1 MAKCFQI
8 APNAIALVLSRV
20 RGDRE
25 DTTSNKPSEKFKRLT
40 GYEIFADFKAANM
53 QHFWNKS
60 MMHALSEIFCLG
72 WIDQHV
78 LLVQGKEEHLDV
90 LRNGWAR
97 RVLSPPA
104 GFLIKCIG
112 DVSPINMS
120 PVSQSQF
127 IPLGEI
133 LCLAVSSMNS
143 AHKPVTREALEEHL
157 TSSFPGVPTPSSE
170 VVRHTLNMLVRERKI
185 YPTPEGYFVVTPQ
198 TYYITPSLIRTNNKW
213 YHLDDR
219 LTDRTPPQSLPP
231 QPQLQCTPPPSGN
244 ATPSALRER
253 PVRKNHGDA
262 YNPPGHDDASRGHLS
277 APGAAAPPGKTLKEH
292 RADLYATKT
301 PKDRSAGA
309 GDAAPSPLSKEH
321 GGEPPSYPHPHPPP
335 PPPPPAQPTAPTEAA
350 EKGKAAPSSSSSFP
364 FKTDT
369 LSKRKEGSGGSSAG
383 VEKQS
388 KRFGL
393 RLFRLS
399 FKKDKTRQLAT
410 FSAQFPP
417 EEWPLRD
424 EDVPAAPIPRDV
436 EMEIIRRINPD
447 LTVENVARH
456 TAVMKR
462 LEEERAHKNKSALHH
477 NARSRRGRGHRRLPP
492 HGKSRSHSK
501 PRTCRG
507 DPSDASDWDLVFME
521 RDYRFFS
528 HSLVR
533 SPREAMYTL
542 ERARGGGGG
551 ATYLVH
557 SNPNITE
564 SYCPVAPEW
573 DVSGELAKRRTE
585 MPFPEPSR
593 GTTKESKVQRSHS
606 HNQDRKSR
614 HERSDQAKERSRS
627 MDNSLKG
634 PSLGTPENHE
644 HGPEERSHYYTDD
657 GALRATQK
665 SSHFSRIMFS
675 AAKFHSDF
683 NVPDLGKGSLD
694 ESRGHRN
701 TAERNK
707 SRDSLPTYNELMGLS
722 PKPSTEDYFQC
733 NTSNETILTAPSPQA
748 KSEYDTLTS
757 SGGLHKGSPAD
768 RQTPHLTSPHAL
780 EYKEELAQAAKGP
793 GGGPVR
799 LTPSQTPELL
809 QSARLTPHQHN
820 RKEIFS
826 KDTLFKPP
834 HNSALP
840 AGYADSGGYSKSGTL
855 RKASHAK
862 STEALD
868 NPEPQQPS
876 NSATSSAS
884 PAALQVCVEPCGG
897 GGGGGGASAS
907 FDYYNVSD
915 DEEEDD
921 EEADEDSHKESLTAE
936 DGPDHGDCGGVG
948 GGGGGGGC
956 GGGVGGVGEGT
967 MQWLMER
974 EKEHEL
980 QRKLE
985 TNLTLLSPKETEG
998 GGGQKSA
1005 HSARLDSMDS
1015 SSVTVDSG
1023 FNSPRTRESLASNT
1037 SSIVESNRRQNPALS
1052 PGHMGTPGHIGLPF
1066 SFRAIPEPP
1075 SAQPEKLQ
1083 KPSNCLAS
1091 ITSV

>member
-1 MAKCFQI
+1 MEKFLQI
-8 APNAIALVLSRV
+8 APHSLALVLSQVYRK
-20 RGDRE
+20 GE
-25 DTTSNKPSEKFKRLT
+25 EESPSSSSPPPPSPAVLSVKLQHHT
-40 GYEIFADFKAANM
+40 GYEVFANFKAVNM
-53 QHFWNKS
+53 QHFWNKPLT
-60 MMHALSEIFCLG
+60 HALSEIFFLG
-72 WIDQHV
+72 WIDEHV
-78 LLVQGKEEHLDV
+78 LLIQGKEVHLQV
-90 LRNGWAR
+90 LRNGWTR
-97 RVLSPPA
+97 RTLKPPQ
-104 GFLIKCIG
+104 GFDIKCIG
-112 DVSPINMS
+112 DVSPISMS
-120 PVSQSQF
+120 PISQSQF

-133 LCLAVSSMNS
+133 LCLAISAMNS
-143 AHKPVTREALEEHL
+143 AHKPVNQEALVEHL
-157 TSSFPGVPTPSSE
+157 TASFPGVPTPSSE
-170 VVRHTLNMLVRERKI
+170 VLRHTLNMLVRERKI
-185 YPTPEGYFVVTPQ
+185 YPTPEGYFIVTPQ
-198 TYYITPSLIRTNNKW
+198 TYFITPSLIRTNNKW

-219 LTDRTPPQSLPP
+219 LPERQPQQQQQQQQQPQQCTSPQS
-231 QPQLQCTPPPSGN
+231 GN
-244 ATPSALRER
+244 VTPSTPGCLRER
-253 PVRKNHGDA
+253 PPRKNHSDS
-262 YNPPGHDDASRGHLS
+262 YNSYREDPSRLHASALQS
-277 APGAAAPPGKTLKEH
+277 KSPKEH
-292 RADLYATKT
+292 RGDSYQSKP
-301 PKDRSAGA
+301 PKDHSGEPPPSTSA
-309 GDAAPSPLSKEH
+309 KEH
-321 GGEPPSYPHPHPPP
+321 RGEPPSYPYPPLP
-335 PPPPPAQPTAPTEAA
+335 TSPPAQQQPPPQDPADKSKNIT
-350 EKGKAAPSSSSSFP
+350 SFP
-364 FKTDT
+364 YKTDT
-369 LSKRKEGSGGSSAG
+369 LTKKKEGSGGSGSG
-383 VEKQS
+383 EKQS

-399 FKKDKTRQLAT
+399 FKKDKMRQLAT

-424 EDVPAAPIPRDV
+424 EDVPTTPIPREV

-462 LEEERAHKNKSALHH
+462 LEEERTQKNKAGSSAQHS
-477 NARSRRGRGHRRLPP
+477 ARSRRGRGHRRAP

-501 PRTCRG
+501 PRTSRG
-507 DPSDASDWDLVFME
+507 DPSEGSNWDLVFME

-542 ERARGGGGG
+542 ERRRSGG

-564 SYCPVAPEW
+564 SYCPVTPEW

-593 GTTKESKVQRSHS
+593 GTCQSRVQRSHS

-614 HERSDQAKERSRS
+614 QERSDQAKERSRS

-634 PSLGTPENHE
+634 LSLGAPEDFEPSL
-644 HGPEERSHYYTDD
+644 EERSHYYTDD
-657 GALRATQK
+657 GTLRATQK
-665 SSHFSRIMFS
+665 SSHYSRIMFS

-694 ESRGHRN
+694 ESRIRS
-701 TAERNK
+701 TMERNK

-722 PKPSTEDYFQC
+722 PKPSTDEYFQC

-757 SGGLHKGSPAD
+757 SGGLRKGSPAD
-768 RQTPHLTSPHAL
+768 RQTPHLTSPHTM
-780 EYKEELAQAAKGP
+780 EYKEDLSAAKGQN
-793 GGGPVR
+793 GSVR
-799 LTPSQTPELL
+799 LTPSQTPEPV
-809 QSARLTPHQHN
+809 QNARLTPHQHN
-820 RKEIFS
+820 VDPGGGGSSMVIKRKEIFS

-834 HNSALP
+834 HNALST
-840 AGYADSGGYSKSGTL
+840 GYVDSSYTKSGTL

-884 PAALQVCVEPCGG
+884 PAVLQGCLEPTVP
-897 GGGGGGASAS
+897 SAS

-915 DEEEDD
+915 DEEE
-921 EEADEDSHKESLTAE
+921 EEAEEDSHKELATAE
-936 DGPDHGDCGGVG
+936 DNKDHGEGGGNSG
-948 GGGGGGGC
+948 GGGGG
-956 GGGVGGVGEGT
+956 GEGT
-967 MQWLMER
+967 MQWLLER
-974 EKEHEL
+974 EKDHDL

-985 TNLTLLSPKETEG
+985 TNLTLLSPKETENSSS
-998 GGGQKSA
+998 QKSA

-1052 PGHMGTPGHIGLPF
+1052 PGHIGTSSIGLPF

-1075 SAQPEKLQ
+1075 TTQPEKLQ
-1083 KPSNCLAS
+1083 KSSNCLAS

>member
-1 MAKCFQI
+1 MEKFLQI
-8 APNAIALVLSRV
+8 APHSLALVLSRV
-20 RGDRE
+20 CGE
-25 DTTSNKPSEKFKRLT
+25 DEEDSTPPSSAQPPVKFQHQS
-40 GYEIFADFKAANM
+40 GYEVFASFKAVNM
-53 QHFWNKS
+53 LHFWNKALT
-60 MMHALSEIFCLG
+60 HALSEVFFLG
-72 WIDQHV
+72 WIDEQV
-78 LLVQGKEEHLDV
+78 LLIQGKEVHLQV
-90 LRNGWAR
+90 LRNGWTR
-97 RVLSPPA
+97 RTLKPPQ
-104 GFLIKCIG
+104 GFDIKYIG
-112 DVSPINMS
+112 DVSPISMS
-120 PVSQSQF
+120 PISQSQF

-133 LCLAVSSMNS
+133 LCLAISAMNS
-143 AHKPVTREALEEHL
+143 AHKPVNQEALVEHL
-157 TSSFPGVPTPSSE
+157 TASFPGVPTPSSE
-170 VVRHTLNMLVRERKI
+170 VLRHTLNMLVRERKI
-185 YPTPEGYFVVTPQ
+185 YPTPEGYFIVTPQ
-198 TYYITPSLIRTNNKW
+198 TYFITPSLIRTNNKW

-219 LTDRTPPQSLPP
+219 LPERQQQQQQQQQQQPQHCTSPQSANVPSS
-231 QPQLQCTPPPSGN
+231 TPGC
-244 ATPSALRER
+244 LRER
-253 PVRKNHGDA
+253 PPRKNHSDS
-262 YNPPGHDDASRGHLS
+262 YNSYREDPARLHATAHQSKSP
-277 APGAAAPPGKTLKEH
+277 KEH
-292 RADLYATKT
+292 RGDSYQSKP
-301 PKDRSAGA
+301 PKDHNGGDPLPSTSA
-309 GDAAPSPLSKEH
+309 KEH
-321 GGEPPSYPHPHPPP
+321 RGEPPSYPYPPAP
-335 PPPPPAQPTAPTEAA
+335 TSPPAQQPPPQEPADKSKSIT
-350 EKGKAAPSSSSSFP
+350 SFP
-364 FKTDT
+364 YKTDT
-369 LSKRKEGSGGSSAG
+369 LTKKKEGSGGGGSS
-383 VEKQS
+383 EKQS

-399 FKKDKTRQLAT
+399 FKKDKMRQLAT

-424 EDVPAAPIPRDV
+424 EDVPTTPIPREV

-462 LEEERAHKNKSALHH
+462 LEEERTQKNKAGSSAQHS
-477 NARSRRGRGHRRLPP
+477 ARSRRGRGHRRAP

-501 PRTCRG
+501 PRTSRG
-507 DPSDASDWDLVFME
+507 DPSEGSNWDLVFME

-542 ERARGGGGG
+542 ERRRSGG

-564 SYCPVAPEW
+564 SYCPVTPEW

-593 GTTKESKVQRSHS
+593 GTCQSRVQRSHS

-634 PSLGTPENHE
+634 PSLGAPEDFE
-644 HGPEERSHYYTDD
+644 PRLEERSHYYTDD
-657 GALRATQK
+657 GTLRATQK
-665 SSHFSRIMFS
+665 SSHYSRIMFS

-694 ESRGHRN
+694 ESRIRS
-701 TAERNK
+701 TMERNK

-722 PKPSTEDYFQC
+722 PKPSTDEYFQC

-757 SGGLHKGSPAD
+757 SGGLRKGSPAD
-768 RQTPHLTSPHAL
+768 RQTPHLTSPHTM
-780 EYKEELAQAAKGP
+780 EYKEDLSTAKGQN
-793 GGGPVR
+793 GSAR
-799 LTPSQTPELL
+799 LTPSQTPEPA
-809 QSARLTPHQHN
+809 QNARLTPHQHN
-820 RKEIFS
+820 VDPGGGGGGIVIKRKEIFS

-834 HNSALP
+834 HNALST
-840 AGYADSGGYSKSGTL
+840 GYVDSSYTKSGTL

-876 NSATSSAS
+876 NSATPSAS
-884 PAALQVCVEPCGG
+884 PAVLQGCLEPTVP
-897 GGGGGGASAS
+897 SAS

-915 DEEEDD
+915 DEEE
-921 EEADEDSHKESLTAE
+921 EEAEEDSHKELATAE
-936 DGPDHGDCGGVG
+936 DSKDHGEGGGNG
-948 GGGGGGGC
+948 GGGGGGG
-956 GGGVGGVGEGT
+956 EGT
-967 MQWLMER
+967 MQWLLER
-974 EKEHEL
+974 EKDHDL

-985 TNLTLLSPKETEG
+985 TNLTLLSPKETENSSS
-998 GGGQKSA
+998 QKSA

-1052 PGHMGTPGHIGLPF
+1052 PGHIGSSSIGLPF

-1075 SAQPEKLQ
+1075 TTQPEKLQ
-1083 KPSNCLAS
+1083 KSSNCLAS

>member
-1 MAKCFQI
+1 MEKFLQI
-8 APNAIALVLSRV
+8 APHSLALVLSQVGRA
-20 RGDRE
+20 DEE
-25 DTTSNKPSEKFKRLT
+25 DSPSSPAVLSVKLQHHS
-40 GYEIFADFKAANM
+40 GYEVFANFKAVNM
-53 QHFWNKS
+53 QHFWNKALT
-60 MMHALSEIFCLG
+60 HALSEIFFLG
-72 WIDQHV
+72 WIDEHV
-78 LLVQGKEEHLDV
+78 LLIQGKEVHLQV
-90 LRNGWAR
+90 LRNGWTR
-97 RVLSPPA
+97 RTLKPPQ
-104 GFLIKCIG
+104 GFDIKCI
-112 DVSPINMS
+112 
-120 PVSQSQF
+120 
-127 IPLGEI
+127 
-133 LCLAVSSMNS
+133 
-143 AHKPVTREALEEHL
+143 
-157 TSSFPGVPTPSSE
+157 GVPTPSSE
-170 VVRHTLNMLVRERKI
+170 VLRHTLNMLVRERKI
-185 YPTPEGYFVVTPQ
+185 YPTPEGYFIVTPQ
-198 TYYITPSLIRTNNKW
+198 TYFITPSLIRTNNKW

-219 LTDRTPPQSLPP
+219 LPERQPQQQQQQQQQQQPQQCTSPQS
-231 QPQLQCTPPPSGN
+231 GN
-244 ATPSALRER
+244 VTPSTPGCLRER
-253 PVRKNHGDA
+253 PPRKNHNDS
-262 YNPPGHDDASRGHLS
+262 YNSYREDPSRLHASALQS
-277 APGAAAPPGKTLKEH
+277 KSPKEH
-292 RADLYATKT
+292 RGDSYQSKP
-301 PKDRSAGA
+301 PKDHNSGEPPPSTSA
-309 GDAAPSPLSKEH
+309 KEH
-321 GGEPPSYPHPHPPP
+321 RGEPPSYPYPPLPTSPPVQQQPPP
-335 PPPPPAQPTAPTEAA
+335 QDPADKSKSIT
-350 EKGKAAPSSSSSFP
+350 SFP
-364 FKTDT
+364 YKTDT
-369 LSKRKEGSGGSSAG
+369 LTKKKEGSGGSGSG
-383 VEKQS
+383 EKQS

-399 FKKDKTRQLAT
+399 FKKDKMRQLAT

-424 EDVPAAPIPRDV
+424 EDVPTTPIPREV

-462 LEEERAHKNKSALHH
+462 LEEERTQKNKAGSSAQHS
-477 NARSRRGRGHRRLPP
+477 ARSRRGRGHRRAP

-501 PRTCRG
+501 PRTSRG
-507 DPSDASDWDLVFME
+507 DPSEGSNWDLVFME

-542 ERARGGGGG
+542 ERRRSGG

-564 SYCPVAPEW
+564 SYCPVTPEW

-593 GTTKESKVQRSHS
+593 GTCQSRVQRSHS

-634 PSLGTPENHE
+634 LSLGAPEDFEPSL
-644 HGPEERSHYYTDD
+644 EERSHYYTDD
-657 GALRATQK
+657 GTLRATQK
-665 SSHFSRIMFS
+665 SSHYSRIMFS

-694 ESRGHRN
+694 ESRIRS
-701 TAERNK
+701 TMERNK

-722 PKPSTEDYFQC
+722 PKPSTDEYFQC

-757 SGGLHKGSPAD
+757 TGGLRKGSPAD
-768 RQTPHLTSPHAL
+768 RQTPHLTSPHTM
-780 EYKEELAQAAKGP
+780 EYKEDLSAAKGQN
-793 GGGPVR
+793 GSVR
-799 LTPSQTPELL
+799 LTPSQTPEPV
-809 QSARLTPHQHN
+809 QNARLTPHQHN
-820 RKEIFS
+820 VDPGGGGGGMVIKRKEIFS

-834 HNSALP
+834 HNALST
-840 AGYADSGGYSKSGTL
+840 GYVDSSYTKSGTL

-884 PAALQVCVEPCGG
+884 PAVLPGCLEPTVP
-897 GGGGGGASAS
+897 SAS

-915 DEEEDD
+915 DEEE
-921 EEADEDSHKESLTAE
+921 EEAEEDSHKELATTE
-936 DGPDHGDCGGVG
+936 DNKDHGEG
-948 GGGGGGGC
+948 GGNGGGS
-956 GGGVGGVGEGT
+956 GGGGEGT
-967 MQWLMER
+967 MQWLLER
-974 EKEHEL
+974 EKDHDL

-985 TNLTLLSPKETEG
+985 TNLTLLSPKETENSSS
-998 GGGQKSA
+998 QKSA

-1052 PGHMGTPGHIGLPF
+1052 PGHIGTSSIGLPF

-1075 SAQPEKLQ
+1075 TTQPEKLQ
-1083 KPSNCLAS
+1083 KSSNCLAS

>member
-1 MAKCFQI
+1 MKKNRSSNLRRAWPSSELAERPLEHNLSRSEKDI
-8 APNAIALVLSRV
+8 LVLL
-20 RGDRE
+20 
-25 DTTSNKPSEKFKRLT
+25 PPPPP
-40 GYEIFADFKAANM
+40 
-53 QHFWNKS
+53 
-60 MMHALSEIFCLG
+60 
-72 WIDQHV
+72 
-78 LLVQGKEEHLDV
+78 
-90 LRNGWAR
+90 
-97 RVLSPPA
+97 PPA
-104 GFLIKCIG
+104 G
-112 DVSPINMS
+112 DVSPISMS
-120 PVSQSQF
+120 PISQSQF

-133 LCLAVSSMNS
+133 LCLAISAMNS
-143 AHKPVTREALEEHL
+143 AHKPVNQEALVEHL
-157 TSSFPGVPTPSSE
+157 TASFPGVPTPSSE
-170 VVRHTLNMLVRERKI
+170 VLRHTLNMLVRERKI
-185 YPTPEGYFVVTPQ
+185 YPTPEGYFIVTPQ
-198 TYYITPSLIRTNNKW
+198 TYFITPSLIRTNNKW

-219 LTDRTPPQSLPP
+219 LQERP
-231 QPQLQCTPPPSGN
+231 QPP
-244 ATPSALRER
+244 
-253 PVRKNHGDA
+253 RKNNNDS
-262 YNPPGHDDASRGHLS
+262 YNSYREDPAS
-277 APGAAAPPGKTLKEH
+277 AKEH
-292 RADLYATKT
+292 RDPAD
-301 PKDRSAGA
+301 
-309 GDAAPSPLSKEH
+309 
-321 GGEPPSYPHPHPPP
+321 
-335 PPPPPAQPTAPTEAA
+335 
-350 EKGKAAPSSSSSFP
+350 KGKSITSFP
-364 FKTDT
+364 YKTDT
-369 LSKRKEGSGGSSAG
+369 LTKKKEGSGGGGGSG
-383 VEKQS
+383 EKQS

-399 FKKDKTRQLAT
+399 FKKDKMRQLAT

-424 EDVPAAPIPRDV
+424 EDVPTTPIPREV

-462 LEEERAHKNKSALHH
+462 LEEERTQKNKAGSSAQHS
-477 NARSRRGRGHRRLPP
+477 ARSRRGRGHRRAP

-501 PRTCRG
+501 PRTSRG
-507 DPSDASDWDLVFME
+507 DPSEGSNWDLVFME

-542 ERARGGGGG
+542 ERRRSGG

-564 SYCPVAPEW
+564 SYCPVTPEW

-593 GTTKESKVQRSHS
+593 GTCQSRVQRSHS

-634 PSLGTPENHE
+634 PSLGAPEDFE
-644 HGPEERSHYYTDD
+644 PSLEERSHYYTDD
-657 GALRATQK
+657 GTLRATQK
-665 SSHFSRIMFS
+665 SSHYSRIMFS

-694 ESRGHRN
+694 ESRIRS
-701 TAERNK
+701 TMERNK

-722 PKPSTEDYFQC
+722 SKPSTDEYFQC

-757 SGGLHKGSPAD
+757 SGGLRKGSPAD
-768 RQTPHLTSPHAL
+768 RQTPHLTSPHTM
-780 EYKEELAQAAKGP
+780 EYKEDLSAAKGQN
-793 GGGPVR
+793 GSTR
-799 LTPSQTPELL
+799 LTPSQTPEPA
-809 QSARLTPHQHN
+809 QNARLTPHQHN
-820 RKEIFS
+820 VDPGGGGGGMVIKRKEIFS

-834 HNSALP
+834 HNALSS
-840 AGYADSGGYSKSGTL
+840 GYVDSSYTKSGTL

-884 PAALQVCVEPCGG
+884 PAVLQGCLEPTVP
-897 GGGGGGASAS
+897 SAS

-915 DEEEDD
+915 DEEEP
-921 EEADEDSHKESLTAE
+921 EEDSHKEL
-936 DGPDHGDCGGVG
+936 
-948 GGGGGGGC
+948 
-956 GGGVGGVGEGT
+956 GT
-967 MQWLMER
+967 MQWLLER
-974 EKEHEL
+974 EKDHDL

-985 TNLTLLSPKETEG
+985 TNLTLLSPKETENSSS
-998 GGGQKSA
+998 QKSA

-1052 PGHMGTPGHIGLPF
+1052 PGHIGTSSIGLPF
-1066 SFRAIPEPP
+1066 SFRTIPEPP
-1075 SAQPEKLQ
+1075 TTQPEKLQ
-1083 KPSNCLAS
+1083 KSSNCLAS

>member
-1 MAKCFQI
+1 MEKFLLI
-8 APNAIALVLSRV
+8 TPHSLALVLSRV
-20 RGDRE
+20 CGE
-25 DTTSNKPSEKFKRLT
+25 AEEASPSSSTTAAAAVSTAEVWKRLEHQS
-40 GYEIFADFKAANM
+40 GYEVFASFKAANM
-53 QHFWNKS
+53 QQFWNK
-60 MMHALSEIFCLG
+60 ALTDALPEVFFLG
-72 WIDQHV
+72 WIDERV
-78 LLVQGKEEHLDV
+78 LLIQSQEAQLQV
-90 LRNGWAR
+90 LRSAWTR
-97 RVLSPPA
+97 RTLKPPQ
-104 GFLIKCIG
+104 GFHIKCIG
-112 DVSPINMS
+112 DVSPISMS
-120 PVSQSQF
+120 PISQSQF

-133 LCLAVSSMNS
+133 LCLAISAMNS
-143 AHKPVTREALEEHL
+143 AHKPVNQEALMEHL
-157 TSSFPGVPTPSSE
+157 TASFPGVPTPSSE
-170 VVRHTLNMLVRERKI
+170 VLRHTLNMLVRERKI
-185 YPTPEGYFVVTPQ
+185 YPTPEGYFIVTPQ
-198 TYYITPSLIRTNNKW
+198 TYFITPSLIRTNNKW
-213 YHLDDR
+213 YHLEDR
-219 LTDRTPPQSLPP
+219 LPERQQQQ
-231 QPQLQCTPPPSGN
+231 QPQNCTSPPSGN
-244 ATPSALRER
+244 VTPSTPGCMRER
-253 PVRKNHGDA
+253 PPRKNHNDSYNSYREDQSRMHGSALQSKSPKEHKGDS
-262 YNPPGHDDASRGHLS
+262 YQNKPPKDQNGGEALPS
-277 APGAAAPPGKTLKEH
+277 TLAKEH
-292 RADLYATKT
+292 R
-301 PKDRSAGA
+301 
-309 GDAAPSPLSKEH
+309 
-321 GGEPPSYPHPHPPP
+321 GEPPSYPHPP
-335 PPPPPAQPTAPTEAA
+335 APTSPPIQSPPSQDQADKN
-350 EKGKAAPSSSSSFP
+350 KGITSFP
-364 FKTDT
+364 YKADT
-369 LSKRKEGSGGSSAG
+369 LTKKKEASGGGSG
-383 VEKQS
+383 EKQT

-393 RLFRLS
+393 KLFRLS
-399 FKKDKTRQLAT
+399 FKKDKMRQLAT

-424 EDVPAAPIPRDV
+424 EDVPTTPIPREV

-462 LEEERAHKNKSALHH
+462 LEEERTQKNKAGSSAQHS
-477 NARSRRGRGHRRLPP
+477 ARSRRGRGHRRAP

-501 PRTCRG
+501 PRTSRG
-507 DPSDASDWDLVFME
+507 DPSEGSNWDLVFME

-542 ERARGGGGG
+542 ERRRSGG

-564 SYCPVAPEW
+564 SYCPVTPEW

-593 GTTKESKVQRSHS
+593 GTCQSRVQRSHS

-634 PSLGTPENHE
+634 PSLGAQEDFEPSL
-644 HGPEERSHYYTDD
+644 EERSHYYTDD
-657 GALRATQK
+657 GTLRATQK
-665 SSHFSRIMFS
+665 SSHYSRIMFS

-694 ESRGHRN
+694 ESRIRS
-701 TAERNK
+701 TMERNK

-722 PKPSTEDYFQC
+722 PKPSTDEYFQC

-757 SGGLHKGSPAD
+757 SGGLRKGSPAD
-768 RQTPHLTSPHAL
+768 RQTPHLTSPHTM
-780 EYKEELAQAAKGP
+780 EYKEEMSTAKGQS
-793 GGGPVR
+793 GAVR
-799 LTPSQTPELL
+799 LTPSQTPEPA
-809 QSARLTPHQHN
+809 QNARLTPHQHN
-820 RKEIFS
+820 VDPGGGGGSLVIKRKEIFS

-834 HNSALP
+834 HNALST
-840 AGYADSGGYSKSGTL
+840 GYVDSSYTKSGTL

-884 PAALQVCVEPCGG
+884 PAVLQSCLEPTVT
-897 GGGGGGASAS
+897 SAS

-915 DEEEDD
+915 DEEE
-921 EEADEDSHKESLTAE
+921 EEAEEDSHKELATAE
-936 DGPDHGDCGGVG
+936 DSKDHVEG
-948 GGGGGGGC
+948 GGNGGGSS
-956 GGGVGGVGEGT
+956 GGGGEGT
-967 MQWLMER
+967 MQWLLER
-974 EKEHEL
+974 EKEHDL

-985 TNLTLLSPKETEG
+985 TNLTLLSPKETENSNS
-998 GGGQKSA
+998 QKSA

-1052 PGHMGTPGHIGLPF
+1052 PGHIGTSSIGLPF
-1066 SFRAIPEPP
+1066 SFRAIPEP
-1075 SAQPEKLQ
+1075 STTQPEKLQ
-1083 KPSNCLAS
+1083 KSSNCLAS

>member
-1 MAKCFQI
+1 MKKNRSGNLQRAWPSSEL
-8 APNAIALVLSRV
+8 AERPLEHSLSRI
-20 RGDRE
+20 
-25 DTTSNKPSEKFKRLT
+25 EKDIRVQK
-40 GYEIFADFKAANM
+40 
-53 QHFWNKS
+53 QHLPPPPPPHFS
-60 MMHALSEIFCLG
+60 
-72 WIDQHV
+72 Q
-78 LLVQGKEEHLDV
+78 
-90 LRNGWAR
+90 
-97 RVLSPPA
+97 SPPSYRA
-104 GFLIKCIG
+104 PAG
-112 DVSPINMS
+112 DVSPISMS
-120 PVSQSQF
+120 PISQSQF

-133 LCLAVSSMNS
+133 LCLAISAMNS
-143 AHKPVTREALEEHL
+143 AHKPVNQEALVEHL
-157 TSSFPGVPTPSSE
+157 TASFPGVPTPSSE
-170 VVRHTLNMLVRERKI
+170 VLRHTLNMLVRERKI
-185 YPTPEGYFVVTPQ
+185 YPTPEGYFIVTPQ
-198 TYYITPSLIRTNNKW
+198 TYFITPSLIRANNKW

-219 LTDRTPPQSLPP
+219 LPERQPP
-231 QPQLQCTPPPSGN
+231 QPQPQPQQCTSPQSGN
-244 ATPSALRER
+244 VTPSAAGCLRER
-253 PVRKNHGDA
+253 PSRKNHTDS
-262 YNPPGHDDASRGHLS
+262 YNSYRDDS
-277 APGAAAPPGKTLKEH
+277 ARLHSSVLQAKSPKEH
-292 RADLYATKT
+292 RAPPTS
-301 PKDRSAGA
+301 PPVQQ
-309 GDAAPSPLSKEH
+309 PSPQDS
-321 GGEPPSYPHPHPPP
+321 
-335 PPPPPAQPTAPTEAA
+335 A
-350 EKGKAAPSSSSSFP
+350 EKSKSIPSFP
-364 FKTDT
+364 YKTDT
-369 LSKRKEGSGGSSAG
+369 LTKKKESSNGGG
-383 VEKQS
+383 GGEKQS

-399 FKKDKTRQLAT
+399 FKKDKMRQLAT

-417 EEWPLRD
+417 EEWPLHD
-424 EDVPAAPIPRDV
+424 EDVPTTPIPREV

-462 LEEERAHKNKSALHH
+462 LEEERTQKSKAGSSAQHS
-477 NARSRRGRGHRRLPP
+477 ARSRRGRGHRRAP

-501 PRTCRG
+501 PRTSRG
-507 DPSDASDWDLVFME
+507 DPSEGSNWDLLFKE

-542 ERARGGGGG
+542 ERRRSGGT
-551 ATYLVH
+551 AYLVH

-564 SYCPVAPEW
+564 SYCPVTPEW

-593 GTTKESKVQRSHS
+593 GTCQSRVQRSHS

-627 MDNSLKG
+627 MDNALKG
-634 PSLGTPENHE
+634 PSLGPPEE
-644 HGPEERSHYYTDD
+644 FDPSLEERSHYYTDD
-657 GALRATQK
+657 GTLRATQK
-665 SSHFSRIMFS
+665 SSHYSRIMFS

-694 ESRGHRN
+694 ESRIRS
-701 TAERNK
+701 TMERNK

-722 PKPSTEDYFQC
+722 PKPSADEYFQC

-757 SGGLHKGSPAD
+757 SGGLRKGSPAD
-768 RQTPHLTSPHAL
+768 RQTPHLTSPHAM
-780 EYKEELAQAAKGP
+780 EYKEDMSAAKGQN
-793 GGGPVR
+793 GSVR
-799 LTPSQTPELL
+799 LTPSQTPEPA
-809 QSARLTPHQHN
+809 QNARLTPHQHN
-820 RKEIFS
+820 VDPGGGGGGVAIKRKEIFS

-834 HNSALP
+834 HNALST
-840 AGYADSGGYSKSGTL
+840 GYVDSSYTKSGTL

-876 NSATSSAS
+876 NSASSSAS
-884 PAALQVCVEPCGG
+884 PAVLQSCLEPTVP
-897 GGGGGGASAS
+897 SAS

-915 DEEEDD
+915 DED
-921 EEADEDSHKESLTAE
+921 EEEAEEDSHKELAKAE
-936 DGPDHGDCGGVG
+936 DSKDRGEVG
-948 GGGGGGGC
+948 GKSASTGGG
-956 GGGVGGVGEGT
+956 GEGT
-967 MQWLMER
+967 MQWLLER
-974 EKEHEL
+974 EKEHDL

-985 TNLTLLSPKETEG
+985 TNLTLLSPKETENSSS
-998 GGGQKSA
+998 QKSA

-1052 PGHMGTPGHIGLPF
+1052 PGHIGTSSIGLPF

-1075 SAQPEKLQ
+1075 TTQPEKLQ
-1083 KPSNCLAS
+1083 KSSNCLAS

>member
-1 MAKCFQI
+1 MKKNRSSNLRRAW
-8 APNAIALVLSRV
+8 PSSELTERPLEHSLSR
-20 RGDRE
+20 
-25 DTTSNKPSEKFKRLT
+25 SEKDIHVQK
-40 GYEIFADFKAANM
+40 
-53 QHFWNKS
+53 QHLPPPPPPHFS
-60 MMHALSEIFCLG
+60 P
-72 WIDQHV
+72 
-78 LLVQGKEEHLDV
+78 
-90 LRNGWAR
+90 
-97 RVLSPPA
+97 SPPSYRA
-104 GFLIKCIG
+104 PG
-112 DVSPINMS
+112 DVSPISMS
-120 PVSQSQF
+120 PISQSQF

-133 LCLAVSSMNS
+133 LCLAISAMNS
-143 AHKPVTREALEEHL
+143 AHKPVNQEALVEHL
-157 TSSFPGVPTPSSE
+157 TASFPGVPTPSSE
-170 VVRHTLNMLVRERKI
+170 VLRHTLNMLVRERKI
-185 YPTPEGYFVVTPQ
+185 YPTPEGYFIVTPQ
-198 TYYITPSLIRTNNKW
+198 TYFITPSLIRTNNKW

-219 LTDRTPPQSLPP
+219 LQ
-231 QPQLQCTPPPSGN
+231 
-244 ATPSALRER
+244 ER
-253 PVRKNHGDA
+253 PQQPSRKNNNDS
-262 YNPPGHDDASRGHLS
+262 YNSYREDPSKHHTPALPSNTS
-277 APGAAAPPGKTLKEH
+277 AKEH
-292 RADLYATKT
+292 RDPTDK
-301 PKDRSAGA
+301 
-309 GDAAPSPLSKEH
+309 SK
-321 GGEPPSYPHPHPPP
+321 SI
-335 PPPPPAQPTAPTEAA
+335 T
-350 EKGKAAPSSSSSFP
+350 SFP
-364 FKTDT
+364 YKTDT
-369 LSKRKEGSGGSSAG
+369 LTKKKEGSGGSGSG
-383 VEKQS
+383 EKQS

-399 FKKDKTRQLAT
+399 FKKDKMRQLAT

-424 EDVPAAPIPRDV
+424 EDVPTTPIPREV

-462 LEEERAHKNKSALHH
+462 LEEERTQKNKAGSSAQHS
-477 NARSRRGRGHRRLPP
+477 ARSRRGRGHRRAP

-501 PRTCRG
+501 PRTSRG
-507 DPSDASDWDLVFME
+507 DPSEGSNWDLVFME

-542 ERARGGGGG
+542 ERRRSGG

-564 SYCPVAPEW
+564 SYCPVTPEW

-593 GTTKESKVQRSHS
+593 GTCQSRVQRSHS

-634 PSLGTPENHE
+634 PSLGAPEDFE
-644 HGPEERSHYYTDD
+644 PSLEERSHYYTDD
-657 GALRATQK
+657 GTLRATQK
-665 SSHFSRIMFS
+665 SSHYSRIMFS

-694 ESRGHRN
+694 ESRIRS
-701 TAERNK
+701 TMERNK

-722 PKPSTEDYFQC
+722 SKPSTDEYFQC

-757 SGGLHKGSPAD
+757 SGGLRKGSPAD
-768 RQTPHLTSPHAL
+768 RQTPHLTSPHTM
-780 EYKEELAQAAKGP
+780 EYKEDLSAAKGQN
-793 GGGPVR
+793 GSTR
-799 LTPSQTPELL
+799 LTPSQTPEPA
-809 QSARLTPHQHN
+809 QNARLTPHQHN
-820 RKEIFS
+820 VDPGGGGGGMVIKRKEIFS

-834 HNSALP
+834 HNALST
-840 AGYADSGGYSKSGTL
+840 GYVDSSYTKSGTL

-884 PAALQVCVEPCGG
+884 PAVLQGCLEPTVP
-897 GGGGGGASAS
+897 SAS

-915 DEEEDD
+915 DEEE
-921 EEADEDSHKESLTAE
+921 EEPEEDSHK
-936 DGPDHGDCGGVG
+936 DG
-948 GGGGGGGC
+948 GG
-956 GGGVGGVGEGT
+956 GEGT
-967 MQWLMER
+967 MQWLLER
-974 EKEHEL
+974 EKDHDL

-985 TNLTLLSPKETEG
+985 TNLTLLSPKETENSSS
-998 GGGQKSA
+998 QKSA

-1052 PGHMGTPGHIGLPF
+1052 PGHIGTSSIGLPF
-1066 SFRAIPEPP
+1066 SFRTIPEPP
-1075 SAQPEKLQ
+1075 TTQPEKLQ
-1083 KPSNCLAS
+1083 KSSNCLAS

>member
-1 MAKCFQI
+1 MKKNRSSNLRRAW
-8 APNAIALVLSRV
+8 PSSELPERPLDHNLSR
-20 RGDRE
+20 
-25 DTTSNKPSEKFKRLT
+25 SEKDIRVQK
-40 GYEIFADFKAANM
+40 
-53 QHFWNKS
+53 QHLPPPPPHFS
-60 MMHALSEIFCLG
+60 P
-72 WIDQHV
+72 
-78 LLVQGKEEHLDV
+78 
-90 LRNGWAR
+90 
-97 RVLSPPA
+97 SPPSYRA
-104 GFLIKCIG
+104 PG
-112 DVSPINMS
+112 DVSPISMS
-120 PVSQSQF
+120 PISQSQF

-133 LCLAVSSMNS
+133 LCLAISAMNS
-143 AHKPVTREALEEHL
+143 AHKPVNQEALMEHL
-157 TSSFPGVPTPSSE
+157 TASFPGVPTPSPE
-170 VVRHTLNMLVRERKI
+170 VLRHTLNMLVRERKI
-185 YPTPEGYFVVTPQ
+185 YPTPEGYFIVTPQ
-198 TYYITPSLIRTNNKW
+198 TYFITPSLIRTNNKW
-213 YHLDDR
+213 YHLEDR
-219 LTDRTPPQSLPP
+219 LPERQQQQPQNCTSPQS
-231 QPQLQCTPPPSGN
+231 GN
-244 ATPSALRER
+244 VTPSTPGCMRDR
-253 PVRKNHGDA
+253 PSRKNHNDS
-262 YNPPGHDDASRGHLS
+262 YNCYREDQSRLHGS
-277 APGAAAPPGKTLKEH
+277 ALQSKSPKEH
-292 RADLYATKT
+292 KGDSYQSKP
-301 PKDRSAGA
+301 PKDQNDQA
-309 GDAAPSPLSKEH
+309 DKSK
-321 GGEPPSYPHPHPPP
+321 GI
-335 PPPPPAQPTAPTEAA
+335 T
-350 EKGKAAPSSSSSFP
+350 SFP
-364 FKTDT
+364 YKADT
-369 LSKRKEGSGGSSAG
+369 LTKKKEASSGGSG
-383 VEKQS
+383 EKQT

-393 RLFRLS
+393 KLFRLS
-399 FKKDKTRQLAT
+399 FKKDKMRQLAT

-424 EDVPAAPIPRDV
+424 EDVPTTPIPREV

-462 LEEERAHKNKSALHH
+462 LEEERTQKNKAGSSAQHS
-477 NARSRRGRGHRRLPP
+477 ARSRRGRGHRRAP

-501 PRTCRG
+501 PRTSRG
-507 DPSDASDWDLVFME
+507 DPSEGSNWDLVFME

-542 ERARGGGGG
+542 ERRRSGG

-564 SYCPVAPEW
+564 SYCPVTPEW

-593 GTTKESKVQRSHS
+593 GTCQSRVQRSHS

-634 PSLGTPENHE
+634 PSLGAPEDFE
-644 HGPEERSHYYTDD
+644 PSLEERSHYYTDD
-657 GALRATQK
+657 GTLRATQK
-665 SSHFSRIMFS
+665 SSHYSRIMFS

-694 ESRGHRN
+694 ESRIRS
-701 TAERNK
+701 TMERNK

-722 PKPSTEDYFQC
+722 PKPSTDEYFQC

-757 SGGLHKGSPAD
+757 SGGLRKGSPAD
-768 RQTPHLTSPHAL
+768 RQTPHLTSPHTM
-780 EYKEELAQAAKGP
+780 EYKEDMSAAKGQS
-793 GGGPVR
+793 GSAR
-799 LTPSQTPELL
+799 LTPSQTPEPA
-809 QSARLTPHQHN
+809 QNARLTPHQHN
-820 RKEIFS
+820 VDPGGGGGSLVIKRKEIFS

-834 HNSALP
+834 HNALST
-840 AGYADSGGYSKSGTL
+840 GYVDSSYTKSGTL

-884 PAALQVCVEPCGG
+884 PAVLQSSLEPTVP
-897 GGGGGGASAS
+897 SAS

-915 DEEEDD
+915 DEEE
-921 EEADEDSHKESLTAE
+921 EEAEEDSHK
-936 DGPDHGDCGGVG
+936 DG
-948 GGGGGGGC
+948 GG
-956 GGGVGGVGEGT
+956 GEGT
-967 MQWLMER
+967 MQWLLER
-974 EKEHEL
+974 EKEHDL

-985 TNLTLLSPKETEG
+985 TNLTLLSPKETENSSS
-998 GGGQKSA
+998 QKSA

-1052 PGHMGTPGHIGLPF
+1052 PGHIGTSSIGLPF

-1075 SAQPEKLQ
+1075 TTQPEKLQ
-1083 KPSNCLAS
+1083 KSSNCLAS

>member
-1 MAKCFQI
+1 MKKNRSSNLRRAW
-8 APNAIALVLSRV
+8 PSSEHTERPPEHNLSR
-20 RGDRE
+20 
-25 DTTSNKPSEKFKRLT
+25 SEKDIRVQK
-40 GYEIFADFKAANM
+40 
-53 QHFWNKS
+53 QHLPPPPAPHFS
-60 MMHALSEIFCLG
+60 P
-72 WIDQHV
+72 
-78 LLVQGKEEHLDV
+78 
-90 LRNGWAR
+90 
-97 RVLSPPA
+97 SPPSYRA
-104 GFLIKCIG
+104 PG
-112 DVSPINMS
+112 DVSPISMS
-120 PVSQSQF
+120 PISQSQF

-133 LCLAVSSMNS
+133 LCLAISAMNS
-143 AHKPVTREALEEHL
+143 AHKPVNQEALVEHL
-157 TSSFPGVPTPSSE
+157 TASFPGVPTPSSE
-170 VVRHTLNMLVRERKI
+170 VLRHTLNMLVRERKI
-185 YPTPEGYFVVTPQ
+185 YPTPEGYFIVTPQ
-198 TYYITPSLIRTNNKW
+198 TYFITPSLIRTNNKW

-219 LTDRTPPQSLPP
+219 LQERQTQQSHKSPKD
-231 QPQLQCTPPPSGN
+231 T
-244 ATPSALRER
+244 SA
-253 PVRKNHGDA
+253 
-262 YNPPGHDDASRGHLS
+262 
-277 APGAAAPPGKTLKEH
+277 KEH
-292 RADLYATKT
+292 R
-301 PKDRSAGA
+301 
-309 GDAAPSPLSKEH
+309 
-321 GGEPPSYPHPHPPP
+321 GEPPSYPYSPLPTS
-335 PPPPPAQPTAPTEAA
+335 PPAQQPPPKEPV
-350 EKGKAAPSSSSSFP
+350 EKSKSITSFP
-364 FKTDT
+364 YKSDT
-369 LSKRKEGSGGSSAG
+369 LTKKKEGSGGGGSG
-383 VEKQS
+383 EKQS

-399 FKKDKTRQLAT
+399 FKKDKMRQLAT

-424 EDVPAAPIPRDV
+424 EEVPTPPIPPQV

-462 LEEERAHKNKSALHH
+462 LEEERTQKNKAGSSAQHS
-477 NARSRRGRGHRRLPP
+477 ARSRRGRGHRRAL

-501 PRTCRG
+501 PRTSRG
-507 DPSDASDWDLVFME
+507 DPSEGSNWDLLFME

-542 ERARGGGGG
+542 ERRRSGG

-564 SYCPVAPEW
+564 SNCPVTPEW

-593 GTTKESKVQRSHS
+593 GTCQSRVQRSHS

-614 HERSDQAKERSRS
+614 HDRSDQAKERSRS

-634 PSLGTPENHE
+634 PSLGVPEDFE
-644 HGPEERSHYYTDD
+644 PTLEERSHYYTDD
-657 GALRATQK
+657 GTLRATQK
-665 SSHFSRIMFS
+665 SSHYSRIMFS

-694 ESRGHRN
+694 ESRIRS
-701 TAERNK
+701 TMERNK
-707 SRDSLPTYNELMGLS
+707 SRDSLPSYNELMGLS
-722 PKPSTEDYFQC
+722 PKPSADEYFQC

-757 SGGLHKGSPAD
+757 SGGLRKGSPAD
-768 RQTPHLTSPHAL
+768 RQTPHLTSPHTM
-780 EYKEELAQAAKGP
+780 EYKEDLSAVKGQN
-793 GGGPVR
+793 GSVR
-799 LTPSQTPELL
+799 LTPSQTPEPV
-809 QSARLTPHQHN
+809 QNARLTPHQHN
-820 RKEIFS
+820 VDPGGGGGTMVLKRKEIFS

-834 HNSALP
+834 HNALST
-840 AGYADSGGYSKSGTL
+840 GYVDSSYTKSGTL

-884 PAALQVCVEPCGG
+884 PAVLQGCLEPTVP
-897 GGGGGGASAS
+897 SAS

-915 DEEEDD
+915 DEEE
-921 EEADEDSHKESLTAE
+921 EEAEEDSHKELATAE
-936 DGPDHGDCGGVG
+936 DNKDH
-948 GGGGGGGC
+948 
-956 GGGVGGVGEGT
+956 GEGT
-967 MQWLMER
+967 MQWLLER
-974 EKEHEL
+974 KKDHDL

-985 TNLTLLSPKETEG
+985 TNLTLLSPKETENSSS
-998 GGGQKSA
+998 QKSA

-1052 PGHMGTPGHIGLPF
+1052 PGHIGTSSIGLPF

-1075 SAQPEKLQ
+1075 TTQPEKLQ
-1083 KPSNCLAS
+1083 KSSNCLAS

>member
-1 MAKCFQI
+1 MEKFLQI
-8 APNAIALVLSRV
+8 APHSLALVLSRLC
-20 RGDRE
+20 GADEE
-25 DTTSNKPSEKFKRLT
+25 DLPSSSSQAELSVKFQHHI
-40 GYEIFADFKAANM
+40 GYEVFANFKATNM
-53 QHFWNKS
+53 QHFWNQALTQ
-60 MMHALSEIFCLG
+60 ALSEIFFLG
-72 WIDQHV
+72 WIDEHV
-78 LLVQGKEEHLDV
+78 LLIQGKEVHLQV
-90 LRNGWAR
+90 LRNGWTR
-97 RVLSPPA
+97 RTLKPPQ
-104 GFLIKCIG
+104 GYDIKCIG
-112 DVSPINMS
+112 DVSPISMS
-120 PVSQSQF
+120 PISQSQF

-133 LCLAVSSMNS
+133 LCLAISAMNS
-143 AHKPVTREALEEHL
+143 AHKPVNQEALVEHL
-157 TSSFPGVPTPSSE
+157 TASFPGVPTPSLE
-170 VVRHTLNMLVRERKI
+170 VLRHTLNMLVRERKI
-185 YPTPEGYFVVTPQ
+185 YPTPEGYFIVTPQ
-198 TYYITPSLIRTNNKW
+198 TYFITPSLIRTNNKW

-219 LTDRTPPQSLPP
+219 LSEH
-231 QPQLQCTPPPSGN
+231 QPQQQQQQQPQQCTSPQTGN
-244 ATPSALRER
+244 VTPSTPGCLRER
-253 PVRKNHGDA
+253 PSRKNHNDSYNSYREETSRLHASALQSKSPKEPRGDSLQSK
-262 YNPPGHDDASRGHLS
+262 PPKDHNSGEPPPSTS
-277 APGAAAPPGKTLKEH
+277 AKEH
-292 RADLYATKT
+292 R
-301 PKDRSAGA
+301 
-309 GDAAPSPLSKEH
+309 
-321 GGEPPSYPHPHPPP
+321 GEPPSYPHPPVPKSPPVQQPPP
-335 PPPPPAQPTAPTEAA
+335 QESA
-350 EKGKAAPSSSSSFP
+350 EKSKSIPSFP
-364 FKTDT
+364 YKTDT
-369 LSKRKEGSGGSSAG
+369 LTKKKEGNGGGGSG
-383 VEKQS
+383 EKQS

-399 FKKDKTRQLAT
+399 FKKDKMRQLAT

-424 EDVPAAPIPRDV
+424 EEVPTTPIPREV

-462 LEEERAHKNKSALHH
+462 LEEERTQKNKAGSSAQHS
-477 NARSRRGRGHRRLPP
+477 ARSRRGRGHRRAP

-501 PRTCRG
+501 PRTSRG
-507 DPSDASDWDLVFME
+507 DPSEGSNWDLVFME

-542 ERARGGGGG
+542 ERRRSGG

-564 SYCPVAPEW
+564 SYCPVTPEW

-593 GTTKESKVQRSHS
+593 GTCQSRVQRSHS

-634 PSLGTPENHE
+634 PSLGAPEDFE
-644 HGPEERSHYYTDD
+644 PSLEERSHYYTDD
-657 GALRATQK
+657 GTLRATQK
-665 SSHFSRIMFS
+665 STHYSRIMFS

-694 ESRGHRN
+694 ESRIRS
-701 TAERNK
+701 TIERNK

-722 PKPSTEDYFQC
+722 PKPSTDEYFQC

-757 SGGLHKGSPAD
+757 SGGLRKGSPAD
-768 RQTPHLTSPHAL
+768 HQTPHLTSPHKV
-780 EYKEELAQAAKGP
+780 EYKEDLSASKGQS
-793 GGGPVR
+793 GSVR
-799 LTPSQTPELL
+799 LTPSQTPEPV
-809 QSARLTPHQHN
+809 QNARLTPHQHN
-820 RKEIFS
+820 VDPGGGGGSMVIKRKEIFS

-834 HNSALP
+834 HNALST
-840 AGYADSGGYSKSGTL
+840 GYVDSSYTKSGTL

-884 PAALQVCVEPCGG
+884 PAVLPGCLEPTVP
-897 GGGGGGASAS
+897 SAS

-915 DEEEDD
+915 DEEE
-921 EEADEDSHKESLTAE
+921 EEVEEDSHKELATVE
-936 DGPDHGDCGGVG
+936 DNKDHGEGGGNG
-948 GGGGGGGC
+948 GGGGGGG
-956 GGGVGGVGEGT
+956 GEGT
-967 MQWLMER
+967 MQWLLER
-974 EKEHEL
+974 EKDHDL

-985 TNLTLLSPKETEG
+985 TNLTLLSPKETENSSS
-998 GGGQKSA
+998 QKSA

-1052 PGHMGTPGHIGLPF
+1052 PGHIGTSSIGLPF

-1075 SAQPEKLQ
+1075 TTQPEKLQ
-1083 KPSNCLAS
+1083 KSSNCLAS

>member
-1 MAKCFQI
+1 MEKFLQI
-8 APNAIALVLSRV
+8 APHSLALVLGRDNAQ
-20 RGDRE
+20 RGKAEEGEAQSLAVNLEHQR
-25 DTTSNKPSEKFKRLT
+25 S
-40 GYEIFADFKAANM
+40 GYDVFASFKAVNT
-53 QHFWNKS
+53 QHFWNKALT
-60 MMHALSEIFCLG
+60 HALSEVFFLG
-72 WIDQHV
+72 WIQERV
-78 LLVQGKEEHLDV
+78 LLIQGEEVHLQV
-90 LRNGWAR
+90 LRNGWTR
-97 RVLSPPA
+97 RTLKPPL
-104 GFLIKCIG
+104 GFDIKCIG
-112 DVSPINMS
+112 DVSPITMS
-120 PVSQSQF
+120 PISQSQF

-133 LCLAVSSMNS
+133 LCLAISAMN
-143 AHKPVTREALEEHL
+143 AGHKPVNQEALVEHL
-157 TSSFPGVPTPSSE
+157 TASFPGVPTPSPE
-170 VVRHTLNMLVRERKI
+170 VLRHTLNMLVRERKI
-185 YPTPEGYFVVTPQ
+185 YPTPEGYFIVTPQ
-198 TYYITPSLIRTNNKW
+198 TYFITPSLIRTNNKW

-219 LTDRTPPQSLPP
+219 LAERQ
-231 QPQLQCTPPPSGN
+231 QPQQQQQQTQQQPTQPCTSPPSSN
-244 ATPSALRER
+244 VTPSTPGCLRER
-253 PVRKNHGDA
+253 PARKSHNES
-262 YNPPGHDDASRGHLS
+262 YNSFRDDPTRLH
-277 APGAAAPPGKTLKEH
+277 AAALQTKLPKEH
-292 RADLYATKT
+292 RVDSYQSKSNKAHTVGEPP
-301 PKDRSAGA
+301 PKDT
-309 GDAAPSPLSKEH
+309 PVKEH
-321 GGEPPSYPHPHPPP
+321 RGDPPSYPYPPLATSPPVQHPPP
-335 PPPPPAQPTAPTEAA
+335 PLDSAD
-350 EKGKAAPSSSSSFP
+350 KSKSLPSFHY
-364 FKTDT
+364 KTDT
-369 LSKRKEGSGGSSAG
+369 LTKKKEGGGGSGTA
-383 VEKQS
+383 EKQS

-399 FKKDKTRQLAT
+399 FKKDKMRQLAT

-417 EEWPLRD
+417 EEWPLHD
-424 EDVPAAPIPRDV
+424 EEVPTTPIPREV

-462 LEEERAHKNKSALHH
+462 LEEERTQKNKAGSSAQHS
-477 NARSRRGRGHRRLPP
+477 ARSRRGRGHRRVP

-501 PRTCRG
+501 PRTSRG
-507 DPSDASDWDLVFME
+507 DPSEGSNWDLVFME

-542 ERARGGGGG
+542 ERRRSGGN
-551 ATYLVH
+551 TYLVH

-564 SYCPVAPEW
+564 SYCPVTPEW

-593 GTTKESKVQRSHS
+593 GTCQSRVQRSHS

-634 PSLGTPENHE
+634 PSLGAPEDFE
-644 HGPEERSHYYTDD
+644 PPLEERSHYYTDD
-657 GALRATQK
+657 GTLRATQK
-665 SSHFSRIMFS
+665 SSHYSRIMFS

-694 ESRGHRN
+694 ESRIRS
-701 TAERNK
+701 TMERNK

-722 PKPSTEDYFQC
+722 SKPSTDEYFQC

-757 SGGLHKGSPAD
+757 SGGLRKSSPAD
-768 RQTPHLTSPHAL
+768 RQTPHLTSPHTM
-780 EYKEELAQAAKGP
+780 EYKEDLSAAKGQSSS
-793 GGGPVR
+793 VR
-799 LTPSQTPELL
+799 LTPSQTPEPA
-809 QSARLTPHQHN
+809 QNARLTPHQHN
-820 RKEIFS
+820 VDPGGGGGGLVIKRKEIFS

-834 HNSALP
+834 HNALST
-840 AGYADSGGYSKSGTL
+840 GYVDSSYTKSGTL

-884 PAALQVCVEPCGG
+884 PAVLQSCLEPTVP
-897 GGGGGGASAS
+897 SAS

-915 DEEEDD
+915 DEEE
-921 EEADEDSHKESLTAE
+921 EEAEEDSHKELATTE
-936 DGPDHGDCGGVG
+936 DNKDHGEG
-948 GGGGGGGC
+948 GGTGGGS
-956 GGGVGGVGEGT
+956 GGGGEGT
-967 MQWLMER
+967 MQWLLER
-974 EKEHEL
+974 EKDHDL

-985 TNLTLLSPKETEG
+985 TNLTLLSPKETENSSS
-998 GGGQKSA
+998 QKSA

-1052 PGHMGTPGHIGLPF
+1052 PGHIGTSSMGLPF

-1075 SAQPEKLQ
+1075 TTQPEKLQ
-1083 KPSNCLAS
+1083 KSSNCLAS

>member
-1 MAKCFQI
+1 MEKTLQI
-8 APNAIALVLSRV
+8 SPHSLALVLT
-20 RGDRE
+20 DKE
-25 DTTSNKPSEKFKRLT
+25 DSSSSSSSSTAVLSVKLQHRI
-40 GYEIFADFKAANM
+40 GYEVFASFKAVNM
-53 QHFWNKS
+53 QHFWNKALT
-60 MMHALSEIFCLG
+60 HALSEIFFLG
-72 WIDQHV
+72 WIDEHV
-78 LLVQGKEEHLDV
+78 LLIQGREVNLQV
-90 LRNGWAR
+90 LRNGWTR
-97 RVLSPPA
+97 RTLKPPQ
-104 GFLIKCIG
+104 GFDIKCIG
-112 DVSPINMS
+112 DVSPISMS
-120 PVSQSQF
+120 PISQSQF

-133 LCLAVSSMNS
+133 LCLAISAMNS
-143 AHKPVTREALEEHL
+143 AHKPVNQEALVEHL
-157 TSSFPGVPTPSSE
+157 TASFPGVPTPSSE
-170 VVRHTLNMLVRERKI
+170 VLRHTLNMLVRERKI
-185 YPTPEGYFVVTPQ
+185 YPTPEGYFIVTPQ
-198 TYYITPSLIRTNNKW
+198 TYFITPSLIRTNNKW

-219 LTDRTPPQSLPP
+219 LTERQPQQSQQQQQQPQQCTPPQS
-231 QPQLQCTPPPSGN
+231 GN
-244 ATPSALRER
+244 VTPSTPGCLRER
-253 PVRKNHGDA
+253 PPRKNHNDS
-262 YNPPGHDDASRGHLS
+262 YNSYREESSRLHTS
-277 APGAAAPPGKTLKEH
+277 ALQSKSPKEH
-292 RADLYATKT
+292 REDSHQSK
-301 PKDRSAGA
+301 P
-309 GDAAPSPLSKEH
+309 PKEH
-321 GGEPPSYPHPHPPP
+321 KTGEPPPSTSAKEHRGEPPSYPHPPLPTPPP
-335 PPPPPAQPTAPTEAA
+335 VQQSPPQESA
-350 EKGKAAPSSSSSFP
+350 EKSKNITSFP
-364 FKTDT
+364 YKTDT
-369 LSKRKEGSGGSSAG
+369 LTKKKEGSGGSG
-383 VEKQS
+383 NGEKQS

-399 FKKDKTRQLAT
+399 FKKDKMRQLAT

-424 EDVPAAPIPRDV
+424 EEVPTTPIPREV

-462 LEEERAHKNKSALHH
+462 LEEERTQKNKVGSSAQHSS
-477 NARSRRGRGHRRLPP
+477 RSRRGRGHRRAP

-501 PRTCRG
+501 PRTSRG
-507 DPSDASDWDLVFME
+507 DPSEGSNWDLLFME

-542 ERARGGGGG
+542 ERRRSGG

-564 SYCPVAPEW
+564 SYCPVTPEW

-593 GTTKESKVQRSHS
+593 GTCQSRVQRSHS

-614 HERSDQAKERSRS
+614 HDRSDQAKERSRS

-634 PSLGTPENHE
+634 PSLGAPEDFE
-644 HGPEERSHYYTDD
+644 PSLEERSHYYTDD
-657 GALRATQK
+657 GTLRATQK
-665 SSHFSRIMFS
+665 SSHYSRIMFS

-694 ESRGHRN
+694 ESRIRS
-701 TAERNK
+701 TMERNK

-722 PKPSTEDYFQC
+722 PKPSTDEYFQC

-757 SGGLHKGSPAD
+757 SGGLRKGSPAD
-768 RQTPHLTSPHAL
+768 RQTPHLTSPHTM
-780 EYKEELAQAAKGP
+780 EYKEDLSAVKGQN
-793 GGGPVR
+793 GSVR
-799 LTPSQTPELL
+799 LTPSQTPEPA
-809 QSARLTPHQHN
+809 QNARLTPHQHN
-820 RKEIFS
+820 VDPGGGGGGMSIKRKEIFS

-834 HNSALP
+834 HNALST
-840 AGYADSGGYSKSGTL
+840 GYVDSSYTKSGTL
-855 RKASHAK
+855 RKASQAK

-876 NSATSSAS
+876 NLATSSAS
-884 PAALQVCVEPCGG
+884 PAVLQGCLEPTVP
-897 GGGGGGASAS
+897 SAS

-915 DEEEDD
+915 DEEE
-921 EEADEDSHKESLTAE
+921 EEAEEDSHKELAKAE
-936 DGPDHGDCGGVG
+936 DNKDHGEG
-948 GGGGGGGC
+948 GGNGGGS
-956 GGGVGGVGEGT
+956 GGGGEGT
-967 MQWLMER
+967 MQWLLER
-974 EKEHEL
+974 EKDHDL

-985 TNLTLLSPKETEG
+985 TNLTLLSPKETENSSS
-998 GGGQKSA
+998 QKSA

-1052 PGHMGTPGHIGLPF
+1052 PGHIGTSGIGLPF

-1075 SAQPEKLQ
+1075 ATQPEKIQ
-1083 KPSNCLAS
+1083 KSSNCLAS